1 MSALSVLFLVL
12 PFPIAI
18 ALHKMEEAFIMP
30 RWMAK
35 HKDELLARYPK
46 YAKQIKLRAL
56 YTTKSIATKAA
67 FEVTAVIVLTCC
79 MLVNSWIS
87 TWVLTDLWSF
97 VFILFSLHLVCRI
110 VQSIVLRRYVPGLVT
125 SILAMPLI
133 VMGMH
138 SIWLT
143 TSAEQLCVLFAISI
157 YSTVRR
163 YKDF

>member
-18 ALHKMEEAFIMP
+18 ALHKMEEAYALP

-46 YAKQIKLRAL
+46 YAKQIEVRAL

-79 MLVNSWIS
+79 MLVNKWIP
-87 TWVLTDLWSF
+87 TWILKDLWSYLF
-97 VFILFSLHLVCRI
+97 IVFGFHLACRI
-110 VQSIVLRRYVPGLVT
+110 VQSIVLRRYVPGLAT

-133 VMGMH
+133 VMGTH

-143 TSAEQLCVLFAISI
+143 TDAAQLAVFFALGV
-157 YSTVRR
+157 YVTVRR

>member
-18 ALHKMEEAFIMP
+18 ALHKMEEAYALP

-35 HKDELLARYPK
+35 HKNELLARYPK
-46 YAKQIKLRAL
+46 YAKQIELRAL
-56 YTTKSIATKAA
+56 YTTKSIALKALA
-67 FEVTAVIVLTCC
+67 EVTAVIVLTCC
-79 MLVNSWIS
+79 MLVNKWIS
-87 TWVLTDLWSF
+87 SWVFIDLWSF
-97 VFILFSLHLVCRI
+97 VFILFGLHLVCRI
-110 VQSIVLRRYVPGLVT
+110 AQSVVLRRYVPGLVT
-125 SILAMPLI
+125 SILALPLI
-133 VMGMH
+133 VMGLH

-143 TSAEQLCVLFAISI
+143 TDAAQLAVFVAIGI